1 MRRLFIC
8 YTTPMRIA
16 MIGQKGMVLGE
27 RGGGIEKHVAEISR
41 RLVEVGHD
49 VTVYARA
56 KYDPKTPESIDGVKL
71 EYRPTVYSKNLE
83 AIVHTLSSTIHALRQ
98 EYDVIHYHGV
108 GPSTLAWIPRLFAK
122 DATVVTTFHSQDR
135 FHKKWGIF
143 ARLYLTFGEWAAV
156 QFPHFCITVSHVLQV
171 YCRNRF
177 KQETVYIP
185 NGAEIKQVESDA
197 QLERFGLSKQ
207 SYILN
212 VGRLVPQKGI
222 HLLIEAYKTLQT
234 DKQLVLVG
242 APSFSQGYYQQ
253 LRDLAEGDDRIH
265 FLGYQDGEGLEQLFA
280 HAFFYVHPSESEGLP
295 LSVLEAMS
303 YGLAPLV
310 SDIPANIEA
319 LHHTGFTFPSG
330 NVQALR
336 EALARLL
343 NHPQLVQEQ
352 SDEVR
357 AVVDVEFNW
366 DMIAKH
372 TEAVYVT
379 ARH

>member
-1 MRRLFIC
+1 
-8 YTTPMRIA
+8 

-56 KYDPKTPESIDGVKL
+56 KYDPEMPEEISGVKL

-83 AIVHTLSSTIHALRQ
+83 AIVHTLSSTLHALRQ

-122 DATVVTTFHSQDR
+122 DVTVVTTFHSQDR

-171 YCRNRF
+171 YCRKRF

-185 NGAEIKQVESDA
+185 NGAEINKVDRDDH
-197 QLERFGLSKQ
+197 LERFGLSAQ

-222 HLLIEAYKTLQT
+222 HLLIEAYKTIQT

-242 APSFSQGYYQQ
+242 APSFSQGYYQK
-253 LRDLAEGDDRIH
+253 LRDLAKGDHRIH
-265 FLGYQDGEGLEQLFA
+265 FLGYQDGEELEQLFA
-280 HAFFYVHPSESEGLP
+280 NAFFYVHPSESEGLP

-310 SDIPANIEA
+310 SDIPANMEA

-343 NHPQLVQEQ
+343 NHPSLVQEQ

-357 AVVDVEFNW
+357 AVVEVEFNW

-372 TEAVYVT
+372 TESVYVT